1 MSESINA
8 KNETVTNH
16 YAAGQ
21 HPSSDSAPTVP
32 HLTCLAQTENSRTTN
47 APLTARDQRA
57 QARFTQQHGSGTLPV
72 AAVEAGREVESRKDP
87 SKASEW
93 EKLVATAAL
102 RLIDDDLRVIREEIA
117 RAKRSTDEDFEAADN
132 LLSLPLRV
140 RAVEKE
146 EVALAQNGGWRRG

>member
-57 QARFTQQHGSGTLPV
+57 QARFPQQYYSGTPPR
-72 AAVEAGREVESRKDP
+72 ATFEAGHEVEGKGDRGN
-87 SKASEW
+87 ASEW
-93 EKLVATAAL
+93 KKLVATAAL
-102 RLIDDDLRVIREEIA
+102 RLIDEDLKLI
-117 RAKRSTDEDFEAADN
+117 
-132 LLSLPLRV
+132 
-140 RAVEKE
+140 
-146 EVALAQNGGWRRG
+146 RRGLLEPMGA